1 MNRPRLTVAQQ
12 GERRRQLDAFRLQ
25 RRLTP
30 EERAE
35 ADDLAER
42 LYMRVWAASL
52 RQSQASVRRQEC
64 RS

>member
-1 MNRPRLTVAQQ
+1 MTRPRLTVAQQ
-12 GERRRQLDAFRLQ
+12 GERRRQLDALRLQ

-35 ADDLAER
+35 ADDLANR

-52 RQSQASVRRQEC
+52 RQSSPARRQEC